1 MDLIDKR
8 HRDIITLEGTHPGGM
23 RSSRPSG
30 LGRPSFYGL
39 VEGSIFHPIRTYV
52 AITSVFT
59 GYICMVAHTA
69 SYLSATLA
77 SCC

>member
-8 HRDIITLEGTHPGGM
+8 HRDIITLKGTHPGGM
-23 RSSRPSG
+23 ISSRPFG

-39 VEGSIFHPIRTYV
+39 VEGSIFHPIRTHV

-59 GYICMVAHTA
+59 GYICMVTHTA
-69 SYLSATLA
+69 SYPSATLA
-77 SCC
+77 AAC